1 MNQAREAFQRAA
13 KQLPKGG
20 PGGGGGG
27 SAIVGMAQSLG
38 ILGAVGYTGY
48 HSVYTVEGGHR
59 AVVWNRWSGLTDK
72 VEGEGLK
79 FRIPF
84 WEYPHICDI
93 RTRPRNVQSLTGSKD
108 LQMVNITLRILT
120 KPQPLELPE
129 IFRKLGPNFDDKV
142 LPSIVNEVL
151 KAVVAKFNASDLIEK
166 REEVSAN
173 IREQL
178 AARAALFHIQ
188 LDDVSITHLN
198 FSREY
203 SAAVEAKQVAQQDS
217 EKAKFIVD
225 KALQEKK
232 SIVIRAEGE
241 AQSARLISAAIKD
254 DPGFL
259 QMRRIAAAKEIAETV
274 SQSTNKVYLSAD
286 TLLLNLL
293 DDTSA
298 PPSKK
303 GGGNKRGGPPRVSA
317 AGGQG
322 RWVNW
327 TLKGAAATPAND

>member
-1 MNQAREAFQRAA
+1 MNNARKAFEQMSAR
-13 KQLPKGG
+13 LPQGG
-20 PGGGGGG
+20 GGGGGGG
-27 SAIVGMAQSLG
+27 SAILGMAQSLG

-48 HSVYTVEGGHR
+48 HSLYTVEGGHR
-59 AVVWNRWSGLTDK
+59 AVVWNRWSGLTDA
-72 VEGEGLK
+72 VQGEGLK
-79 FRIPF
+79 FRIPL

-93 RTRPRNVQSLTGSKD
+93 RVRPRNVQSLTGSKD

-120 KPQPLELPE
+120 KPQALALPE
-129 IFRKLGPNFDDKV
+129 IFRMLGPDFDDKV

-166 REEVSAN
+166 REEVSAQ

-178 AARAALFHIQ
+178 AQRAALFHID
-188 LDDVSITHLN
+188 LEDVSITHLN

-241 AQSARLISAAIKD
+241 AQSARLISSAIQD
-254 DPGFL
+254 NPGFL
-259 QMRRIAAAKEIAETV
+259 QMRRIDAAKEIAETV
-274 SQSTNKVYLSAD
+274 SQSSNKVYLSAD

-293 DDTSA
+293 EDMNDTTLKGS
-298 PPSKK
+298 SKK
-303 GGGNKRGGPPRVSA
+303 GWGK
-317 AGGQG
+317 
-322 RWVNW
+322 
-327 TLKGAAATPAND
+327 

>member
-20 PGGGGGG
+20 PGGGGSG

-84 WEYPHICDI
+84 WEYPHFCDI

-129 IFRKLGPNFDDKV
+129 IFRKLGPDFDDKV

-178 AARAALFHIQ
+178 AARAALFHID

-225 KALQEKK
+225 KVGSVRFCFGSVDLRKRNNHRTTTGHTSSSMKLGLLAVL
-232 SIVIRAEGE
+232 SGLVRSFSE
-241 AQSARLISAAIKD
+241 ATPSTFDPRPLTLDPRPLIPLS
-254 DPGFL
+254 
-259 QMRRIAAAKEIAETV
+259 
-274 SQSTNKVYLSAD
+274 SQSYYDHNP
-286 TLLLNLL
+286 
-293 DDTSA
+293 
-298 PPSKK
+298 PPSSLD
-303 GGGNKRGGPPRVSA
+303 PPNRPCRRRS
-317 AGGQG
+317 
-322 RWVNW
+322 R
-327 TLKGAAATPAND
+327 L